1 MSIQA
6 VVFDADGV
14 LVFPDR
20 FAEHLTREHQI
31 TQEATRAFFQGKFHD
46 CLLGS
51 ADLTELLP
59 PYLKEWGW
67 QGSPEEFMQLWF
79 SVEDAVDTRVL
90 DTAKAL
96 RSAGFVCCLA
106 SNQEPHRAKYMQE
119 AMGFSVY
126 FDHLFFSGVLG
137 VKKPEARFYE
147 AIETALN
154 LSGEQIAFWDD
165 SPAHV
170 ETAKQRGWSAERYTN
185 YEEFQRQADALIEVK
200 KSN

>member
-67 QGSPEEFMQLWF
+67 QGTAEEFMQLWF
-79 SVEDAVDTRVL
+79 SVEDSVDARVL
-90 DTAKAL
+90 ETVKAL
-96 RSAGFVCCLA
+96 RSAGFICCLA
-106 SNQEPHRAKYMQE
+106 SNQEPHRAEYMKE
-119 AMGFSVY
+119 VMGFSAF
-126 FDHLFFSGVLG
+126 FDHLFFSGLLG
-137 VKKPEARFYE
+137 MKKPETGFYE

-154 LSGEQIAFWDD
+154 LSGDQIAFWDD
-165 SPAHV
+165 SPSHV
-170 ETAKQRGWSAERYTN
+170 ETAKLRGWSAELYTS
-185 YEEFQRQADALIEVK
+185 YEEFQQQADKLLETQ
-200 KSN
+200 